1 MDNNTSTNL
10 LSVDLEQSLV
20 CLIEQA
26 SQYLCSISDSAKLD
40 AQLLL
45 AFVLQKE
52 TSYLL
57 TWPEKK
63 LTVEQ
68 FFHYQELLI
77 RRHQGEPI
85 AYILGVKEFW
95 SLPFFVSPAT
105 LIPRPDTETLI
116 ELVLDLSSESDVC
129 NHTPRCLDL
138 GTGTGAIALSLAS
151 EKPYWLIEAIDFS
164 DEAVLL
170 AKKNAQSLN
179 LPQVNIYQS
188 DWFSNVDKSKK
199 FDFIVSNPPYIDCQ
213 DEHLNQGDVRFEPKS
228 ALVAE
233 QKGLADIIKIADQ
246 AREYLTPTGR
256 LFFEHGYDQGTEVRD
271 ILNKLRYKNIETVK
285 DLSGNDRITWA
296 RIA

>member
-1 MDNNTSTNL
+1 MDSNTSTNL

-151 EKPYWLIEAIDFS
+151 EKPYWLIDAIDFS

-170 AKKNAQSLN
+170 AKKKCSIL
-179 LPQVNIYQS
+179 
-188 DWFSNVDKSKK
+188 KSTAGK
-199 FDFIVSNPPYIDCQ
+199 
-213 DEHLNQGDVRFEPKS
+213 
-228 ALVAE
+228 
-233 QKGLADIIKIADQ
+233 
-246 AREYLTPTGR
+246 YLS
-256 LFFEHGYDQGTEVRD
+256 
-271 ILNKLRYKNIETVK
+271 K
-285 DLSGNDRITWA
+285 
-296 RIA
+296 